1 VDLSLTGLHEM
12 GDRDIMDLLVQSRFG
27 GWNTVRCPHCGS
39 IGEHYWRPLEQRWQC
54 RPCRSTFSITSGT
67 VFAWRKLPL
76 KKLMSGIL
84 TWMNSAAGQPALELK
99 RHMDTTYNTVFIWQ
113 AKLREAL
120 VRGFNVGLLNGDLEI
135 DGAHQS
141 GYRAA
146 EKRGKPQGFYSLEQ
160 MSQEQIDAALMTGG
174 AKQKKRVDSKQEQ
187 GPVDPQHGKR
197 FDKDRRILM
206 TIRKRAGQRGR
217 GAVATRVAIGL
228 TEDSVIAKAIL
239 AQFVAV
245 PESCLN
251 TDTSPAYTEIGKGFL
266 EHRTVEHAQRIVGAN
281 GENNNQ
287 AEELNG
293 RYDRAEK
300 GVYLNVEPKYMLDY
314 ATEVSFRSDTR
325 RLSNGQQLRS
335 DAQSSQ
341 ARWACPRSGAGSLTV
356 VIVLLN

>member
-1 VDLSLTGLHEM
+1 
-12 GDRDIMDLLVQSRFG
+12 
-27 GWNTVRCPHCGS
+27 
-39 IGEHYWRPLEQRWQC
+39 
-54 RPCRSTFSITSGT
+54 
-67 VFAWRKLPL
+67 
-76 KKLMSGIL
+76 
-84 TWMNSAAGQPALELK
+84 
-99 RHMDTTYNTVFIWQ
+99 
-113 AKLREAL
+113 

-287 AEELNG
+287 AEELNW

-314 ATEVSFRSDTR
+314 ATEISFRSDTR
-325 RLSNGQQLRS
+325 RLSNGKQLRLMLNL
-335 DAQSSQ
+335 
-341 ARWACPRSGAGSLTV
+341 AGSVGLSEFWRGFTHGHHRTVELTHP
-356 VIVLLN
+356 LPRPAAASGPAKRSRATSRSSTRTPR